1 MNNFWGLSEDEIK
14 KKFKSI
20 SEKKGDRII
29 REKIYDI
36 LISRNLCIEESTL
49 RKNLDDDLQKISDSI
64 NILDKNQAKAT
75 SIFLYALVAHISG
88 KKEIYLEFLR
98 SNDVAKGLFSNHI
111 INDEE
116 RNKKLDNFYGI
127 IGYSKAV
134 MKVHQIMVL
143 GEYNKPIYTVV
154 TRDREAMSKNDIRTF
169 KWDYCSMDE
178 FIYSIMCDYYATK
191 RTGYYF
197 KENDEFLLKMYY
209 SLYLYLTE
217 DENKEEYKKLTLNY
231 SQRSIES
238 KKFAGITDFLMLVD
252 LSITFP
258 EVFGD
263 IIDKPH
269 KIVKA
274 DESLLDFNKVRA
286 VPPLSN
292 EEKDLIKNLKDED
305 IRILMEKPKKLKNKK
320 DFINN
325 LVVLKHNAEN
335 YLSKNRE
342 KLERADDFSQYLS
355 EINTLFYIQYE
366 LKNNDKLKEIL
377 EASEN
382 IALQFREFVEK
393 KTSEYDEDEEE
404 IGFLTL
410 GYRLFELALMFS
422 LMEDNEK
429 SKYYFKESSIYLKG
443 EVEEKYFET
452 PRESDGCSN
461 SFLKNAYAHI
471 MTGDVEKFEAA
482 LYINPDIDYIED
494 DEELLE
500 YEVTDP
506 MVLSVYEDT
515 NIKELL
521 KTVKDMLRVDKAYGR
536 EVSRQKEIYEVLN
549 KMVKFEKSKD
559 KEKAKEAI
567 NKKLDKV
574 YNSIASINSYLEV
587 YPMYI
592 GLKGITQYY
601 LTGVK

>member
-1 MNNFWGLSEDEIK
+1 MNRFSSLSEDEIK
-14 KKFKSI
+14 EKFRQF
-20 SEKKGDRII
+20 SEEPRGPRVRKF
-29 REKIYDI
+29 IYDI
-36 LISRNLCIEESTL
+36 LLKNPINKEKFDFK
-49 RKNLDDDLQKISDSI
+49 KNLNLDVEKIKSANNSGH
-64 NILDKNQAKAT
+64 KNQTIA
-75 SIFLYALVAHISG
+75 SDFFIYGLVAHILGDEKTYIELLSSDEFQNG
-88 KKEIYLEFLR
+88 IFDTDMKK
-98 SNDVAKGLFSNHI
+98 N
-111 INDEE
+111 E
-116 RNKKLDNFYGI
+116 RWCKELTSFYGVI
-127 IGYSKAV
+127 RYDIATIKI
-134 MKVHQIMVL
+134 HEIMVL
-143 GEYNKPIYTVV
+143 RKYDKPIYTVV

-274 DESLLDFNKVRA
+274 DESLLDFNKVKA
-286 VPPLSN
+286 VTPLSN
-292 EEKDLIKNLKDED
+292 VEKDLIKNLKDED

-325 LVVLKHNAEN
+325 LVVLKHNAEI
-335 YLSKNRE
+335 YLSKDKE

-355 EINTLFYIQYE
+355 ELNTLFYIQYE

-377 EASEN
+377 EDSEK

-422 LMEDNEK
+422 LMEEDGK

-461 SFLKNAYAHI
+461 SFLKNTYAHI
-471 MTGDVEKFEAA
+471 MNGDVDNFKAA

-536 EVSRQKEIYEVLN
+536 EVSRQKEICEVLN
-549 KMVKFEKSKD
+549 KIVKLEKSKD

-587 YPMYI
+587 YPMYL
-592 GLKGITQYY
+592 GLKSLYS
-601 LTGVK
+601 

>member
-286 VPPLSN
+286 VTPLSN

-325 LVVLKHNAEN
+325 LVVLKHNAEI

-355 EINTLFYIQYE
+355 ELNILFYIQYE

-377 EASEN
+377 EDSEN

-410 GYRLFELALMFS
+410 GYRLIELALMFS

-521 KTVKDMLRVDKAYGR
+521 KTVKNMLRVDKAYGR
-536 EVSRQKEIYEVLN
+536 EVSRQKEIYEVLD
-549 KMVKFEKSKD
+549 KIVKFEKSKD

-587 YPMYI
+587 YPMYL
-592 GLKGITQYY
+592 GLKSLYS
-601 LTGVK
+601 

>member
-1 MNNFWGLSEDEIK
+1 
-14 KKFKSI
+14 
-20 SEKKGDRII
+20 
-29 REKIYDI
+29 
-36 LISRNLCIEESTL
+36 
-49 RKNLDDDLQKISDSI
+49 
-64 NILDKNQAKAT
+64 
-75 SIFLYALVAHISG
+75 VAHISG

-98 SNDVAKGLFSNHI
+98 SNDVSKGLFSNHI

-274 DESLLDFNKVRA
+274 DESLLDFNKVKA
-286 VPPLSN
+286 VTPLSN
-292 EEKDLIKNLKDED
+292 VEKDLIKNLKDED

-325 LVVLKHNAEN
+325 LVVLKHNAEI
-335 YLSKNRE
+335 YLSKDKE

-355 EINTLFYIQYE
+355 ELNTLFYIQYE

-377 EASEN
+377 EDSEK

-422 LMEDNEK
+422 LMEEDGK

-461 SFLKNAYAHI
+461 SFLKNTYAHI
-471 MTGDVEKFEAA
+471 MNGDVDNFKAA

-536 EVSRQKEIYEVLN
+536 EVSRQKEICEVLN
-549 KMVKFEKSKD
+549 KIVKLEKSKD

-587 YPMYI
+587 YPMYL
-592 GLKGITQYY
+592 GLKSLYS
-601 LTGVK
+601 

>member
-286 VPPLSN
+286 VTPLSN

-325 LVVLKHNAEN
+325 LVVLKHNAEI

-377 EASEN
+377 EDSEN

-410 GYRLFELALMFS
+410 GYRLIELALMFS
-422 LMEDNEK
+422 LMEDDEK

-549 KMVKFEKSKD
+549 KIVKFEKSKD

-587 YPMYI
+587 YPMYL
-592 GLKGITQYY
+592 GLKSLYS
-601 LTGVK
+601 

>member
-286 VPPLSN
+286 VTPLSN

-325 LVVLKHNAEN
+325 LVVLKHNAEI

-377 EASEN
+377 EDSEK

-410 GYRLFELALMFS
+410 GYRLIELALMFS

-549 KMVKFEKSKD
+549 KIVKFEKSKD

-587 YPMYI
+587 YPMYV
-592 GLKGITQYY
+592 GLKKF
-601 LTGVK
+601 V

>member
-98 SNDVAKGLFSNHI
+98 SNDVSKGLFSNHI

-286 VPPLSN
+286 VTPLSN
-292 EEKDLIKNLKDED
+292 EEKDLIKNLKDDD

-325 LVVLKHNAEN
+325 LVVLKHNAEI

-342 KLERADDFSQYLS
+342 KIEGADDFSQYLS
-355 EINTLFYIQYE
+355 ELNTLFYIQNE
-366 LKNNDKLKEIL
+366 LKNDDKLKEIL
-377 EASEN
+377 EDSEN

-410 GYRLFELALMFS
+410 GYRLFELALMFD
-422 LMEDNEK
+422 LMKDDEK
-429 SKYYFKESSIYLKG
+429 SKYYFKESSRYLKG

-471 MTGDVEKFEAA
+471 MTGDIDNFKAA

-574 YNSIASINSYLEV
+574 YNSIVSINSYLEM
-587 YPMYI
+587 YPMYV
-592 GLKGITQYY
+592 GLKKF
-601 LTGVK
+601 V

>member
-36 LISRNLCIEESTL
+36 LISRNLCIEELTL

-64 NILDKNQAKAT
+64 NILDKKQAKAT

-217 DENKEEYKKLTLNY
+217 DENKEEYKKLALNY

-274 DESLLDFNKVRA
+274 DESLLDFNKVKA
-286 VPPLSN
+286 VNPLSN
-292 EEKDLIKNLKDED
+292 VEKYLIKNLKDED

-320 DFINN
+320 NFINN
-325 LVVLKHNAEN
+325 LVVLKHNAEI
-335 YLSKNRE
+335 YLSKNKE

-355 EINTLFYIQYE
+355 ELNTLFYIQYE

-377 EASEN
+377 EDSEK

-422 LMEDNEK
+422 LMEEDGK

-461 SFLKNAYAHI
+461 SFLKNTYAHI
-471 MTGDVEKFEAA
+471 MNGDVDNFKAA

-536 EVSRQKEIYEVLN
+536 EVSRQKEIYEILN
-549 KMVKFEKSKD
+549 KMVKLENSKD
-559 KEKAKEAI
+559 KEKVKEAI

-587 YPMYI
+587 YPMYL
-592 GLKGITQYY
+592 GLKSLYS
-601 LTGVK
+601 

>member
-286 VPPLSN
+286 VTPLSN
-292 EEKDLIKNLKDED
+292 KEKDLIKNLKDED

-355 EINTLFYIQYE
+355 ELNTLFYIQYE

-377 EASEN
+377 EDSEK

-410 GYRLFELALMFS
+410 GYRLIELALMFS

-549 KMVKFEKSKD
+549 KIVKLEKSKD

-574 YNSIASINSYLEV
+574 YNSIVSINSYLEV

-592 GLKGITQYY
+592 GLKKF
-601 LTGVK
+601 V

>member
-1 MNNFWGLSEDEIK
+1 MNRFSSLSEDEIK
-14 KKFKSI
+14 EKFRQF
-20 SEKKGDRII
+20 SEEPRGPRVRKF
-29 REKIYDI
+29 IYDI
-36 LISRNLCIEESTL
+36 LLKNPTNMEEFDFK
-49 RKNLDDDLQKISDSI
+49 KNLNLDVEKIKSANNSGH
-64 NILDKNQAKAT
+64 KNQTIA
-75 SIFLYALVAHISG
+75 SDFFIYGLVAHILGDEKTYIELLSSDEFQNG
-88 KKEIYLEFLR
+88 IFDTDMKK
-98 SNDVAKGLFSNHI
+98 N
-111 INDEE
+111 E
-116 RNKKLDNFYGI
+116 RWCKELTSFYGVI
-127 IGYSKAV
+127 RYDIATIKI
-134 MKVHQIMVL
+134 HEIMVL
-143 GEYNKPIYTVV
+143 RKYDKPIYTVV
-154 TRDREAMSKNDIRTF
+154 TRDREAMSKNEIRTF

-178 FIYSIMCDYYATK
+178 FIYSVLCDLYGTK
-191 RTGYYF
+191 RIGQYY
-197 KENDEFLLKMYY
+197 KKNDEFLLKMYY

-217 DENKEEYKKLTLNY
+217 DENKEEYKKLALNY
-231 SQRSIES
+231 AQKAIES
-238 KKFAGITDFLMLVD
+238 DYFDVVFDFIMLLD

-274 DESLLDFNKVRA
+274 DESLLDFNKVKA
-286 VPPLSN
+286 VTPLSN
-292 EEKDLIKNLKDED
+292 VEKDLIKNLKDED

-335 YLSKNRE
+335 YLSKNKE

-355 EINTLFYIQYE
+355 ELNTLFYIQYE

-377 EASEN
+377 EDSEK

-422 LMEDNEK
+422 LMEEDGK

-536 EVSRQKEIYEVLN
+536 EVSRQKEICEVLN
-549 KMVKFEKSKD
+549 KIVKLEKSKD

-587 YPMYI
+587 YTMYL
-592 GLKGITQYY
+592 GLKSLYS
-601 LTGVK
+601 

>member
-286 VPPLSN
+286 VTPLSN

-325 LVVLKHNAEN
+325 LVVLKHNAEI

-355 EINTLFYIQYE
+355 ELNILFYIQYE

-377 EASEN
+377 EDSEK

-410 GYRLFELALMFS
+410 GYRLIELALMFS

-521 KTVKDMLRVDKAYGR
+521 KTVKNMLRVDKAYGR

-549 KMVKFEKSKD
+549 KIVKFEKSKD

-587 YPMYI
+587 YPMYL
-592 GLKGITQYY
+592 GLKSLYS
-601 LTGVK
+601 

>member
-286 VPPLSN
+286 VTPLSN
-292 EEKDLIKNLKDED
+292 KEKDLIKNLKDED

-355 EINTLFYIQYE
+355 ELNTLFYIQYE

-377 EASEN
+377 EDSEK

-549 KMVKFEKSKD
+549 KIVKLEKSKD

-574 YNSIASINSYLEV
+574 YNSIVSINSYLEV

-592 GLKGITQYY
+592 GLKKF
-601 LTGVK
+601 V

>member
-49 RKNLDDDLQKISDSI
+49 RKNLDYDLQKISDSI

-75 SIFLYALVAHISG
+75 SILLYALVAHISG

-98 SNDVAKGLFSNHI
+98 SNDVSKGLFSNHI

-238 KKFAGITDFLMLVD
+238 KKFAGITDFLMLLD

-286 VPPLSN
+286 VTPLSN

-305 IRILMEKPKKLKNKK
+305 IRIFMEKPKKLKNKK

-355 EINTLFYIQYE
+355 ELNTLFYIQNE
-366 LKNNDKLKEIL
+366 LKNDDKLKEIL
-377 EASEN
+377 EDSEN

-410 GYRLFELALMFS
+410 GYRLFELALMFD
-422 LMEDNEK
+422 LMKDDEK
-429 SKYYFKESSIYLKG
+429 SKYYFKESSRYLKG

-471 MTGDVEKFEAA
+471 MTGDIDNFKAA

-549 KMVKFEKSKD
+549 KMVKLEKSKD

-574 YNSIASINSYLEV
+574 YNSIVSINSYLEV

-592 GLKGITQYY
+592 GLKKFI
-601 LTGVK
+601 

>member
-49 RKNLDDDLQKISDSI
+49 RKNLDYDLQKISDSI

-98 SNDVAKGLFSNHI
+98 SNDVSKGLFSNHI

-154 TRDREAMSKNDIRTF
+154 TRDREAMSKNEIRTF

-217 DENKEEYKKLTLNY
+217 DENKEEYKKLALNY
-231 SQRSIES
+231 AQKAIES
-238 KKFAGITDFLMLVD
+238 DYFDVVFDFIMLLD

-286 VPPLSN
+286 VTPLSN

-342 KLERADDFSQYLS
+342 KIERADDFSQYLS
-355 EINTLFYIQYE
+355 ELNTLFYIQNE

-377 EASEN
+377 EDSEK

-422 LMEDNEK
+422 LMEEYEK
-429 SKYYFKESSIYLKG
+429 SKYYFKESSRYLKG

-461 SFLKNAYAHI
+461 SFLKNAYSHI
-471 MTGDVEKFEAA
+471 MTGDIEKFEAA

-549 KMVKFEKSKD
+549 KMVKLEKSKD

-574 YNSIASINSYLEV
+574 YNSIVSINSYLEM
-587 YPMYI
+587 YPMYV
-592 GLKGITQYY
+592 GLKKF
-601 LTGVK
+601 V

>member
-286 VPPLSN
+286 VTPLSN

-377 EASEN
+377 EDSEN

-410 GYRLFELALMFS
+410 GYRLIELALMFS

-536 EVSRQKEIYEVLN
+536 EVSRQKEIYEVLD
-549 KMVKFEKSKD
+549 KIVKFEKSKD

-587 YPMYI
+587 YPMYL
-592 GLKGITQYY
+592 GLKSLYS
-601 LTGVK
+601 

>member
-286 VPPLSN
+286 VTPLSN

-325 LVVLKHNAEN
+325 LVVLKHNAEI

-377 EASEN
+377 EDSEN

-422 LMEDNEK
+422 LMEDDEK

-549 KMVKFEKSKD
+549 KIVKFEKSKD

-587 YPMYI
+587 YPMYL
-592 GLKGITQYY
+592 GLKSLYS
-601 LTGVK
+601 

>member
-286 VPPLSN
+286 VTPLSN

-377 EASEN
+377 EDSEN

-410 GYRLFELALMFS
+410 GYRLIELALMFS

-521 KTVKDMLRVDKAYGR
+521 KTVKNMLRVDKAYGR

-549 KMVKFEKSKD
+549 KIVKFEKSKD

-587 YPMYI
+587 YPMYL
-592 GLKGITQYY
+592 GLKSLYS
-601 LTGVK
+601 

>member
-1 MNNFWGLSEDEIK
+1 MNRFSSLSEDEIK
-14 KKFKSI
+14 EKFRQF
-20 SEKKGDRII
+20 SEEPRGPRVRKF
-29 REKIYDI
+29 IYDI
-36 LISRNLCIEESTL
+36 LLKNPINREKFDFK
-49 RKNLDDDLQKISDSI
+49 KNLNLDVEKIKSANNSGH
-64 NILDKNQAKAT
+64 KNQTIA
-75 SIFLYALVAHISG
+75 SDFFIYGLVAHILGDEKTYIELLSSDEFQNG
-88 KKEIYLEFLR
+88 IFDTDMKK
-98 SNDVAKGLFSNHI
+98 N
-111 INDEE
+111 E
-116 RNKKLDNFYGI
+116 RWCKELTSFYGVI
-127 IGYSKAV
+127 RYDIATIKI
-134 MKVHQIMVL
+134 HEIMVL
-143 GEYNKPIYTVV
+143 RKYDKPIYTVV

-274 DESLLDFNKVRA
+274 DESLLDFNKVKA
-286 VPPLSN
+286 VTPLSN
-292 EEKDLIKNLKDED
+292 VEKDLIKNLKDED

-325 LVVLKHNAEN
+325 LVVLKHNAEI
-335 YLSKNRE
+335 YLSKNKE

-355 EINTLFYIQYE
+355 ELNTLFYIQYE

-377 EASEN
+377 EDSEK

-422 LMEDNEK
+422 LMEDDEK
-429 SKYYFKESSIYLKG
+429 SKYYFKESSINLKG

-461 SFLKNAYAHI
+461 SFLKNTYAHI
-471 MTGDVEKFEAA
+471 MNGDVDNFKAA

-536 EVSRQKEIYEVLN
+536 EVSRQKEICEVLN
-549 KMVKFEKSKD
+549 KIVKLEKSKD

-587 YPMYI
+587 YPMYL
-592 GLKGITQYY
+592 GLKSLYS
-601 LTGVK
+601 